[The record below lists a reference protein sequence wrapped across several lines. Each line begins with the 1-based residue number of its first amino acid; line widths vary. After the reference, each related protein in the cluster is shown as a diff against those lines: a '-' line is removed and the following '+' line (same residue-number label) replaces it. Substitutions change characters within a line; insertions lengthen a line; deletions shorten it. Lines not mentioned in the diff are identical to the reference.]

1 MSKHESDPQAPVI
14 AVDGPSGSGKGTL
27 AGAIAARLGWHLLD
41 SGALYRIV
49 GWAAHERGIDFAAQ
63 STLAELAAQLNIEFT
78 REGIFVDGDAVDVA
92 IRSEGAGLAASRV
105 AAHPGVRKALND
117 VQLKR
122 RQLPGLVADG
132 RDMGTVVFPDA
143 ALKIFLVASAQERA
157 KRRQIQ
163 LEQRGVPAEYTQ
175 LLVAIQSRDE
185 RDRTRAVSPLVP
197 AADAVVM
204 DSTNLTINEV
214 IEQAMELVESRLSS

>member
-117 VQLKR
+117 VQLNR